1 LRNPAQTEGLN
12 PMQKETRVWDAI
24 LTAQDKAVYE
34 AAGFGMISELGQRP
48 AILVIDVT
56 YEFVGDKPEPILE
69 SIKKF
74 PRSCGALGWKSI
86 ENIRQLLAQGRVKNI
101 PIIYSANEFRPEAAS
116 VGATKGRKKNEDP
129 NSISEIKKVVEE
141 IALQA
146 GDVVVY
152 KQRASAFFGTPLI
165 SYLTRNSIDTLLV
178 CGTTTSGCVR
188 ASVVDAFSYGFK
200 LAVVEECTFDRGEI
214 SHAVNLFD
222 MHQKYANVISLKQ
235 TLEYLEKIGC

>member
-1 LRNPAQTEGLN
+1 
-12 PMQKETRVWDAI
+12 MQKETRVWDNI
-24 LTAQDKAVYE
+24 LTGQDKSVYE
-34 AAGFGMISELGQRP
+34 AAGFGMIMELGRRP

-74 PRSCGALGWKSI
+74 PRSCGDVGWKSI
-86 ENIRQLLAQGRVKNI
+86 EKIRQLLDRGRIKNI
-101 PIIYSANEFRPEAAS
+101 PIIYSASEFRPETAN
-116 VGATKGRKKNEDP
+116 VGATKGQKRNEDTI
-129 NSISEIKKVVEE
+129 SISEIKKVVKD
-141 IALQA
+141 IAPQA
-146 GDVVVY
+146 GDVVIY
-152 KQRASAFFGTPLI
+152 KQRASVFFGTPII

-200 LAVVEECTFDRGEI
+200 LAVVEECTFDRGET

-222 MHQKYANVISLKQ
+222 MHQKYANVIR
-235 TLEYLEKIGC
+235 LEEALAYLDHVGP